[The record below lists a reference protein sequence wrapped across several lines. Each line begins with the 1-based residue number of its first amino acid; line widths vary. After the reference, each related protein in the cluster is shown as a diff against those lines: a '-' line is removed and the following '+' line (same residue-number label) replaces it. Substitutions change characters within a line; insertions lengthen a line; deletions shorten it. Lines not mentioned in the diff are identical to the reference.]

1 MPFIEWNELLV
12 TGIDGFDDDHRQLV
26 GLLNKAYDD
35 FILGSPNENVAE
47 ILNEMLRYAGHHFT
61 AEETWM
67 QQHAYPGLEAH
78 RLEHESFGKSVQ
90 VLQDGYNRGKQHI
103 SLEVLQFLKFWIRKH
118 LLESDADYSH
128 FNQTV
133 VLPNKVHD
141 AAHT

>member
-12 TGIDGFDDDHRQLV
+12 TNIESFDEDHRQLV
-26 GLLNKAYDD
+26 ALLNKAYDD
-35 FILGSPNENVAE
+35 FILGSPNESVAD
-47 ILNEMLRYAGHHFT
+47 ILNEMLCYAGHHFA

-67 QQHAYPGLEAH
+67 QQHCYPGLEAH

-90 VLQDGYNRGKQHI
+90 VLQDGYERGKQHI
-103 SLEVLQFLKFWIRKH
+103 SLDVLQFLKYWIRKH

-133 VLPNKVHD
+133 VL
-141 AAHT
+141 AGTAHTPPQS